1 MPQQIGASSGA
12 TDLSNPVGSSLQ
24 SVADDVRAIM
34 EALADA
40 ESHTS
45 SAALL
50 DMEHRAAHQAAAARA
65 MAFCRIRRD
74 DAVWVTECAWCKRM
88 RSVAGD
94 WQTLAPAV
102 RAAMKIERT
111 HGVCPQC
118 AKGLMARVESADRE
132 AR

>member
-12 TDLSNPVGSSLQ
+12 TDLSNGVGSSLQ
-24 SVADDVRAIM
+24 SVADDVRATM
-34 EALADA
+34 KALAD
-40 ESHTS
+40 
-45 SAALL
+45 L
-50 DMEHRAAHQAAAARA
+50 DAEHRAAHQAAAARA
-65 MAFCRIRRD
+65 MASCGVRCE
-74 DAVWVTECAWCKRM
+74 DAVWVTECAWCNRM

-118 AKGLMARVESADRE
+118 AQGLMARAERADRE